1 MVQDHLCSTA
11 FTLMSQQSGPLE
23 VRTPD
28 LMDAQSKVNGTMM
41 NSKVVSEQITSPLE
55 QFPVNRQHQN

>member
-23 VRTPD
+23 VQTSD

-41 NSKVVSEQITSPLE
+41 NSISCTEKAGST
-55 QFPVNRQHQN
+55 